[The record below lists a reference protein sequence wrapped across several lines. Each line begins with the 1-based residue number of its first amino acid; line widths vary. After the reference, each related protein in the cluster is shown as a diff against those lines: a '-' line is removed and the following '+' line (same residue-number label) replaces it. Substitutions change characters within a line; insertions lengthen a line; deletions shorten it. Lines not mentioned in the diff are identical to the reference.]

1 MRRAAAI
8 AAALL
13 LGCAGAGGVDR
24 AELPDAPIALL
35 HRSEEEALRR
45 VDALRDLGKRT
56 TGSGKEGVATLENLD
71 GLLGGAPR
79 LERRLGGGSA
89 VLMLLDPRTGAL
101 QRIENAP
108 PHPRPAG
115 WSPDRRRLLV
125 SGTWR
130 GRRQLF
136 VWERET
142 GRIEIVTA
150 GPAHHVNGCFA
161 AGDRLVALAVERE
174 ALEGAPSQ
182 LVASAPGGGALRPV
196 GAEDFH
202 YAMACS
208 PTEPLVA
215 FVRVDLQQ
223 GTPHLLV
230 QSIDPPSEPRE
241 IAVGGNPAF
250 TPDGA
255 WIVYVAR
262 TTKGHRLFRVRPDG
276 SGRTPLGAGLLD
288 ENHPAVSPDGRYVA
302 FVVTE
307 PTSRERIWVRRIDG
321 TGDRPLLTNGDG
333 SVPVW

>member
-1 MRRAAAI
+1 RVPLARRLRRVFLGARPGVRRAAALPVPRRRAPGGVGGRRQGGRPGAVRARGARGAGRIPGLRRTARGARPVVRRAAAI

-101 QRIENAP
+101 QRIETAP

-196 GAEDFH
+196 GAEDF
-202 YAMACS
+202 
-208 PTEPLVA
+208 
-215 FVRVDLQQ
+215 
-223 GTPHLLV
+223 
-230 QSIDPPSEPRE
+230 
-241 IAVGGNPAF
+241 
-250 TPDGA
+250 
-255 WIVYVAR
+255 
-262 TTKGHRLFRVRPDG
+262 
-276 SGRTPLGAGLLD
+276 
-288 ENHPAVSPDGRYVA
+288 
-302 FVVTE
+302 
-307 PTSRERIWVRRIDG
+307 
-321 TGDRPLLTNGDG
+321 
-333 SVPVW
+333 